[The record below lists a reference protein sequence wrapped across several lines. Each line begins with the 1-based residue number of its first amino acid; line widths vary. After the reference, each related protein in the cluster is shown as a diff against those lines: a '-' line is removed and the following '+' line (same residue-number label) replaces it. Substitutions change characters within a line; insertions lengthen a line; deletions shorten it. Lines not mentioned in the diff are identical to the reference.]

1 MSGKSQTIGDFAVLA
16 GHYGGHLGW
25 SGTNRENRER
35 FYFPD
40 TSQIGDF
47 PDISAKSGTFANS
60 IIPDRLGF
68 SRNMKTTA
76 RSPVF
81 HPFSSPAF
89 CRSNHRVRRS
99 SI

>member
-16 GHYGGHLGW
+16 DFNMKTLRHYGGHLGW

-40 TSQIGDF
+40 ASQIGDF

-60 IIPDRLGF
+60 MNP
-68 SRNMKTTA
+68 
-76 RSPVF
+76 RSSGIFPKYENNGSVTR
-81 HPFSSPAF
+81 FSS
-89 CRSNHRVRRS
+89 VQ
-99 SI
+99 